1 MARKGLNIYKR
12 KDGRWEARYIKSRN
26 TQGKPRYG
34 YLYATSYHKVRN
46 NLQKVI
52 QALNATDNEKV
63 PATNYK
69 FMGFSAIWLENS
81 STSLK
86 ESTYIRY
93 RTLLNCYLM
102 PSFQQ
107 LEISEITSE
116 RVCTFCKE
124 LEKHGKKDGTG
135 LSPKTISDILSVLRR
150 ILHYAQDQNI
160 SIDVTA
166 FNIRVKQTP
175 KVMGILSLSEQTT
188 LQEYLVN
195 QLDSLNLGILICLY
209 TGIRVGELCAL
220 TWEKISFSD
229 KTICICQTMQRIQK
243 RTSENKKT
251 HIIIAAP
258 KSSSANRV
266 IPIPNTLLKIL
277 SQYPM
282 EKTGYFLSGSLSEVV
297 EPRRIQYR
305 FHKILKECG
314 IDRKNFH
321 VLRHTFGLISE
332 KELIVS
338 TASGYQF
345 NPDLHIMTDYQ
356 QFDDLIQLASK
367 ASSVINRVELLKNA
381 IDLYCGKI
389 LSSADGEH
397 WLIQF
402 AAKYHIAYVGTV
414 NELLKQLN
422 ALHSYDLLNQYA
434 ARSLAIVPENSRGY
448 YWLIHSLKVQ
458 GMDELASNEYQ
469 LAKQHLTTEEYKE
482 LCTSL
487 GDSCE

>member
-220 TWEKISFSD
+220 T
-229 KTICICQTMQRIQK
+229 
-243 RTSENKKT
+243 
-251 HIIIAAP
+251 
-258 KSSSANRV
+258 
-266 IPIPNTLLKIL
+266 
-277 SQYPM
+277 
-282 EKTGYFLSGSLSEVV
+282 
-297 EPRRIQYR
+297 
-305 FHKILKECG
+305 
-314 IDRKNFH
+314 
-321 VLRHTFGLISE
+321 
-332 KELIVS
+332 
-338 TASGYQF
+338 
-345 NPDLHIMTDYQ
+345 
-356 QFDDLIQLASK
+356 
-367 ASSVINRVELLKNA
+367 
-381 IDLYCGKI
+381 
-389 LSSADGEH
+389 
-397 WLIQF
+397 
-402 AAKYHIAYVGTV
+402 
-414 NELLKQLN
+414 
-422 ALHSYDLLNQYA
+422 HSP
-434 ARSLAIVPENSRGY
+434 V
-448 YWLIHSLKVQ
+448 
-458 GMDELASNEYQ
+458 
-469 LAKQHLTTEEYKE
+469 
-482 LCTSL
+482 C
-487 GDSCE
+487 

>member
-34 YLYATSYHKVRN
+34 YLYATSYHEVRN
-46 NLQKVI
+46 NLQRVI
-52 QALNATDNEKV
+52 QAMNTYDAEKV
-63 PATNYK
+63 PATNCK

-166 FNIRVKQTP
+166 FNVRVKQIP
-175 KVMGILSLSEQTT
+175 KALEILSLSEQTT

-229 KTICICQTMQRIQK
+229 KTIRICQTIQRIQK
-243 RTSENKKT
+243 CTSENKKT
-251 HIIIAAP
+251 HIIITAP

-277 SQYPM
+277 SQYPL
-282 EKTGYFLSGSLSEVV
+282 EKNGYFLSGSLLEVV

-305 FHKILKECG
+305 FHKILKECC

-321 VLRHTFGLISE
+321 VLRHTFATRCVEANIDIKTLSE
-332 KELIVS
+332 IL
-338 TASGYQF
+338 GY
-345 NPDLHIMTDYQ
+345 
-356 QFDDLIQLASK
+356 
-367 ASSVINRVELLKNA
+367 SSVSITMNR
-381 IDLYCGKI
+381 
-389 LSSADGEH
+389 
-397 WLIQF
+397 
-402 AAKYHIAYVGTV
+402 YV
-414 NELLKQLN
+414 
-422 ALHSYDLLNQYA
+422 HP
-434 ARSLAIVPENSRGY
+434 SL
-448 YWLIHSLKVQ
+448 SLKRDS
-458 GMDELASNEYQ
+458 MEKLADFI
-469 LAKQHLTTEEYKE
+469 AVK
-482 LCTSL
+482 
-487 GDSCE
+487 

>member
-1 MARKGLNIYKR
+1 MAKKGLNIYKR

-34 YLYATSYHKVRN
+34 YLYATSYHEVRN
-46 NLQKVI
+46 NLQRVI
-52 QALNATDNEKV
+52 QAMNTYDADDAEKI
-63 PATNYK
+63 PATNCK
-69 FMGFSAIWLENS
+69 FMGFSVIWLENS
-81 STSLK
+81 STSMK

-124 LEKHGKKDGTG
+124 LEKHGKKDGAG

-166 FNIRVKQTP
+166 FNVRVKQTP
-175 KVMGILSLSEQTT
+175 KVMEILSLSEQAT

-321 VLRHTFGLISE
+321 VLRHTFATRCVEANIDIKTLSE
-332 KELIVS
+332 IL
-338 TASGYQF
+338 G
-345 NPDLHIMTDYQ
+345 H
-356 QFDDLIQLASK
+356 
-367 ASSVINRVELLKNA
+367 SSVSITMNR
-381 IDLYCGKI
+381 
-389 LSSADGEH
+389 
-397 WLIQF
+397 
-402 AAKYHIAYVGTV
+402 YV
-414 NELLKQLN
+414 
-422 ALHSYDLLNQYA
+422 HP
-434 ARSLAIVPENSRGY
+434 SL
-448 YWLIHSLKVQ
+448 SLKRDS
-458 GMDELASNEYQ
+458 MEKLADFI
-469 LAKQHLTTEEYKE
+469 AVK
-482 LCTSL
+482 
-487 GDSCE
+487 

>member
-34 YLYATSYHKVRN
+34 YLYATSYHEVRN
-46 NLQKVI
+46 NLQRVI
-52 QALNATDNEKV
+52 QAMNTYDAEKV
-63 PATNYK
+63 PATNCK

-116 RVCTFCKE
+116 QVCTFCKE

-175 KVMGILSLSEQTT
+175 KVMEILSLSEQTT

-229 KTICICQTMQRIQK
+229 KTICICQTMQRI
-243 RTSENKKT
+243 
-251 HIIIAAP
+251 
-258 KSSSANRV
+258 
-266 IPIPNTLLKIL
+266 
-277 SQYPM
+277 
-282 EKTGYFLSGSLSEVV
+282 
-297 EPRRIQYR
+297 
-305 FHKILKECG
+305 
-314 IDRKNFH
+314 
-321 VLRHTFGLISE
+321 
-332 KELIVS
+332 
-338 TASGYQF
+338 
-345 NPDLHIMTDYQ
+345 
-356 QFDDLIQLASK
+356 
-367 ASSVINRVELLKNA
+367 
-381 IDLYCGKI
+381 
-389 LSSADGEH
+389 
-397 WLIQF
+397 
-402 AAKYHIAYVGTV
+402 
-414 NELLKQLN
+414 
-422 ALHSYDLLNQYA
+422 
-434 ARSLAIVPENSRGY
+434 
-448 YWLIHSLKVQ
+448 
-458 GMDELASNEYQ
+458 
-469 LAKQHLTTEEYKE
+469 
-482 LCTSL
+482 
-487 GDSCE
+487 

>member
-81 STSLK
+81 SISLK

-175 KVMGILSLSEQTT
+175 KVGYSAKIRKRRRCTMAIRQCTRHHFYDDEKYKVCPICLSLSSQNHENEDRTVAYTT
-188 LQEYLVN
+188 P
-195 QLDSLNLGILICLY
+195 LDN
-209 TGIRVGELCAL
+209 VA
-220 TWEKISFSD
+220 D
-229 KTICICQTMQRIQK
+229 KTIGYQALKDDVVAKPTVGWVVCVKGKNCGRDWRLHEGRNDIGTAVNAEVPIQLTGQEELETRLTQASMPVYAFCVDTADRQSRDGLGTFARTTGGELFVFGPQNAAQVWQKWKERLNQTVCLGF
-243 RTSENKKT
+243 E
-251 HIIIAAP
+251 
-258 KSSSANRV
+258 
-266 IPIPNTLLKIL
+266 
-277 SQYPM
+277 
-282 EKTGYFLSGSLSEVV
+282 
-297 EPRRIQYR
+297 
-305 FHKILKECG
+305 
-314 IDRKNFH
+314 
-321 VLRHTFGLISE
+321 
-332 KELIVS
+332 S
-338 TASGYQF
+338 TANY
-345 NPDLHIMTDYQ
+345 
-356 QFDDLIQLASK
+356 
-367 ASSVINRVELLKNA
+367 
-381 IDLYCGKI
+381 
-389 LSSADGEH
+389 ADGELH
-397 WLIQF
+397 TL
-402 AAKYHIAYVGTV
+402 
-414 NELLKQLN
+414 LLKETAGAQSDTRQIRITNWLVDDTAPEVISFRYDNEKNTIEIEFSEPVLGADKAN
-422 ALHSYDLLNQYA
+422 AY
-434 ARSLAIVPENSRGY
+434 R
-448 YWLIHSLKVQ
+448 LKR
-458 GMDELASNEYQ
+458 NEKTQ
-469 LAKQHLTTEEYKE
+469 EIKGVVVKE
-482 LCTSL
+482 KR
-487 GDSCE
+487 